1 MEINNPFR
9 LKQLNTKLD
18 VKTENNQFNRAK
30 LKMNINKS
38 IKLIWNEEPISYNS
52 KILPFKNKRPLL
64 LINNYNSNK
73 NTKLKNNDNLDNTM
87 NKKNKR
93 SIFEDNYFIDKF
105 KQEKIKYSFPI
116 NKANINT
123 NHNFYL
129 NNIYLGFESA
139 KTDAIKT
146 PLINNLKLMDNDL
159 TKIPNVED
167 KNIYNKL
174 NICFENYLDNIN
186 DKAINEYLKHQKKLL
201 LNSTINN
208 TKISKKPI
216 YRNINNDNNDS
227 LSKIIRIEP
236 LTNINNNNNFKAKLN
251 CSYTQDNILK
261 IYQDKKIK
269 LPTLSLNPLTNTNK
283 NKISEIGFSS
293 TEINNSSLLTD
304 RHKSENPKDSR
315 NKSKK
320 I

>member
-38 IKLIWNEEPISYNS
+38 IKHIWNEEPISYNS
-52 KILPFKNKRPLL
+52 KISPFKNKRPLL

-129 NNIYLGFESA
+129 NNVYLGFESA

-201 LNSTINN
+201 LNSTIN
-208 TKISKKPI
+208 
-216 YRNINNDNNDS
+216 
-227 LSKIIRIEP
+227 
-236 LTNINNNNNFKAKLN
+236 
-251 CSYTQDNILK
+251 
-261 IYQDKKIK
+261 
-269 LPTLSLNPLTNTNK
+269 
-283 NKISEIGFSS
+283 
-293 TEINNSSLLTD
+293 
-304 RHKSENPKDSR
+304 
-315 NKSKK
+315 
-320 I
+320 